1 MQSPLPRTY
10 LATMQVWD
18 AECAARVARHRAMRA
33 QKQFATVEC
42 PRGLEAITL
51 PQRGTMLLE
60 DLGNLAANELY
71 DPAGAGEAAADAVLQ
86 GIEALRA
93 QCEELILV
101 TNEVFSGGTAYAGDT
116 ERYLRV
122 LAKINNAAAQ
132 HADTVVRVV
141 CGIPV
146 YYKGTKR

>member
-1 MQSPLPRTY
+1 M
-10 LATMQVWD
+10 
-18 AECAARVARHRAMRA
+18 ECR
-33 QKQFATVEC
+33 
-42 PRGLEAITL
+42 RGLEAITL
-51 PQRGTMLLE
+51 PQCGTVLLE

-71 DPAGAGEAAADAVLQ
+71 DPAGAGEAAADAVLR
-86 GIEALRA
+86 GIEVLRA

-132 HADTVVRVV
+132 RADTVVRVV